1 MLGPLSREHLIAVVR
16 AAVGAVPQPVLDRV
30 CQLSDGNP
38 LFAIELARSRHAGD
52 GLRAAMPA
60 TLRATLASRMGAVT
74 ADRLTVLRTA
84 AALGPATLVALSTA
98 CEHPSAG
105 SLIADALARSCSIC
119 GEDGLVRFAHPLL
132 ASVILDGTNP
142 VERMALH
149 ARLGGRRHR
158 PGQSSPPPGPVVQW
172 ARCFRRRGAGG
183 RRRTSGAVGG
193 DRRRSR
199 AGHAQHSGDAGL
211 RSETRVPVA
220 R

>member
-1 MLGPLSREHLIAVVR
+1 
-16 AAVGAVPQPVLDRV
+16 
-30 CQLSDGNP
+30 
-38 LFAIELARSRHAGD
+38 
-52 GLRAAMPA
+52 MPA

-105 SLIADALARSCSIC
+105 SLIADALAEELLIC

-149 ARLGGRRHR
+149 ARLAGVVTDPDSRARHLALSCSGHDASVAEELEAAAGRA
-158 PGQSSPPPGPVVQW
+158 
-172 ARCFRRRGAGG
+172 ARWGA
-183 RRRTSGAVGG
+183 

-211 RSETRVPVA
+211 RSGRECPSHARPLSRIGPRRVS
-220 R
+220 RRGRWR